1 MNHGVPPPAGH
12 LRSYRAHGR
21 TVIEFHGEIDIAAAL
36 TILPVL
42 DAATAPHETLI
53 VIDLTPVT
61 FFDCSGLALLCRA
74 RGRLEAQRGELLLV
88 CPQPLILRM
97 LRILGL
103 TARFHPAPTLPD
115 ALHDGRPA
123 RELS

>member
-12 LRSYRAHGR
+12 LRIYRADGH

-42 DAATAPHETLI
+42 DAATTPHETLI

-61 FFDCSGLALLCRA
+61 FFDCSGLALLSRA
-74 RGRLEAQRGELLLV
+74 RSRLEEHSGDLLLV
-88 CPQPLILRM
+88 CPHPFILRM

-103 TARFHPAPTLPD
+103 TARFRPAPTLED
-115 ALHDGRPA
+115 ALGERRPE
-123 RELS
+123 RELN